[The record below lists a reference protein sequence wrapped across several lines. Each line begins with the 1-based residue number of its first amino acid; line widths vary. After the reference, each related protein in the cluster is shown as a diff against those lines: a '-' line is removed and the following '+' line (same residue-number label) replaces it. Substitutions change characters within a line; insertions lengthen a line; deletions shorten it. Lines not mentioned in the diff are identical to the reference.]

1 MRHSAMGFAERPCL
15 APLGNGVSSPPTEAS
30 PKVPAMRRDVQR
42 VPEASRKAE
51 IDGSCCCKRMKKAPV
66 PSRTPH
72 CVGWSEMFTFGQC
85 VLHTFARLR
94 SRGVV
99 SSAGPASDLCR
110 VPTVWLTKGL
120 CRVRADPDAMLFLS
134 RVPAPLGYA
143 PTEAVRHT
151 TPRSELRCQN
161 GGRWSR
167 SSITTRADHPRR
179 GCRAPWQG
187 GVDQRPREPARARPA
202 RATARP
208 RRSAARRAQQCGRRR
223 RSPRHQARNLRR
235 RIRHVGQGDRVQE

>member
-1 MRHSAMGFAERPCL
+1 
-15 APLGNGVSSPPTEAS
+15 
-30 PKVPAMRRDVQR
+30 MRRDVQR

-66 PSRTPH
+66 SSRTPH

-94 SRGVV
+94 SCGVI

-143 PTEAVRHT
+143 PTQAVRHT

-167 SSITTRADHPRR
+167 SSITTRGDHPRR
-179 GCRAPWQG
+179 GCRAPWHWADRFATWIHAILLLPRTPFNRFWTRRG
-187 GVDQRPREPARARPA
+187 GVSSPLSSPSAIPSASSLTRW
-202 RATARP
+202 
-208 RRSAARRAQQCGRRR
+208 RRSARER
-223 RSPRHQARNLRR
+223 RSRP
-235 RIRHVGQGDRVQE
+235 